1 VPQACTRYR
10 PRTTQDSA
18 IVRVLREHLDELLE
32 KVEADADRRLPAFV
46 VKQLRAISS
55 CGDFLRGSARFECS
69 SCRSPPLLILS
80 GGMNSRCLRRRR
92 GWG

>member
-10 PRTTQDSA
+10 SRTTQDSA

-32 KVEADADRRLPAFV
+32 RVEADADRRLPAFV
-46 VKQLRAISS
+46 VKQLRAMIS
-55 CGDFLRGSARFECS
+55 CGDFLEGFARFECS
-69 SCRSPPLLILS
+69 SCRSPPPHILS
-80 GGMNSRCLRRRR
+80 SGMISRCLRKRR